1 MVTIV
6 FTILGIRLW
15 QLQILSGEHYGR
27 ISERNYTRLMPISAP
42 RGRIYDRHGA
52 LILGNRLFYDL
63 VLIPQFMQNP
73 HHLIRRL
80 NQLLELPPPAL
91 NKLSQAIQQPS
102 QPKFWP
108 ITIKTNLSD
117 HQVALIESAQDLLPG
132 VHVAQNIRRDYTT
145 NPPPH
150 LVGYVAKPSPSRLR
164 QLQSTYPHTS
174 YKSSDYVG
182 RYGLEKIWES
192 ELKGK
197 AGHQILRVDALG
209 RRVSEPTTPP
219 HLIPPQISAISGHHL
234 ILTLDHDLQEIANA
248 AFKGKTGA
256 VVVMDAKDGG
266 ILAMVTAPAY
276 PSDLYQSRISD
287 HHWQRLIADP
297 SKPLFDKTTG
307 AEYSPGSTFKV
318 IIALAALQEAII
330 EPHTTITCPGQWRL
344 GGRTFHCHKR
354 QGHGEV
360 NLIKAIAQSCNVY
373 FYELAMQLGVDKIAT
388 YAQLFELG
396 EQLGLPLNYEAAGL
410 IPTRMWKQLRGG
422 GGWHPG
428 ETALLGVGQGH
439 LLVTPLQ
446 LARLYATIGNG
457 GWLTTP
463 HLVKKVVSRL
473 GATTHQRTLSPP
485 RRIQVIHRQHFQ
497 SVQEALLATVV
508 SDEGSGIRARVPGV
522 TIAAKTG
529 TVQVVTMKRTHRQND
544 LFTPHNRPTH
554 TKDHALTAAFSP
566 AHNAEIAVAVVSEHD
581 PSGGGRAAAP
591 IAGQIIAGYYKL
603 KQQRQLRPSEPD
615 LSTQTS
621 P

>member
-1 MVTIV
+1 MIV

-27 ISERNYTRLMPISAP
+27 IAERNYTRLMPISAP
-42 RGRIYDRHGA
+42 RGRIYDRHGS
-52 LILGNRLFYDL
+52 LILGNRLFHDL
-63 VLIPQFMQNP
+63 VLIPQFMQHP
-73 HHLIRRL
+73 HHLITRL
-80 NQLLELPPPAL
+80 NQLLELSPPEL
-91 NKLSQAIQQPS
+91 NRLSRSIHQPS
-102 QPKFWP
+102 QPKFLP
-108 ITIKTNLSD
+108 ITIKTNLSE

-132 VHVAQNIRRDYTT
+132 VHVTQNIRRDYTT
-145 NPPPH
+145 NPPSH
-150 LVGYVAKPSPSRLR
+150 LVGYVAKPSASRLR
-164 QLQSTYPHTS
+164 QLQSTHPHTS
-174 YKSSDYVG
+174 YQSSDYVG

-192 ELKGK
+192 ELRGT

-209 RRVSEPTTPP
+209 RRVDEHRRQP
-219 HLIPPQISAISGHHL
+219 HLISPQISAVSGHHL
-234 ILTLDHDLQEIANA
+234 ILTLDHELQQIATA
-248 AFKGKTGA
+248 AFKGKNGA

-266 ILAMVTAPAY
+266 ILAMVTTPSY
-276 PSDLYQSRISD
+276 PGDLYQSRISN
-287 HHWQRLIADP
+287 HHWQRLMADP
-297 SKPLFDKTTG
+297 NKPLFDKTTG
-307 AEYSPGSTFKV
+307 AEYPPGSTFKV

-360 NLIKAIAQSCNVY
+360 NLIKALAQSCNIY

-422 GGWHPG
+422 GGWHQG

-439 LLVTPLQ
+439 LLITPLQ
-446 LARLYATIGNG
+446 LARLYATIGSG

-473 GATTHQRTLSPP
+473 GGTVHQRTITPP

-497 SVQEALLATVV
+497 SVQDALLATVAD
-508 SDEGSGIRARVPGV
+508 DEGSGVRARVPGV
-522 TIAAKTG
+522 SIAAKTG
-529 TVQVVTMKRTHRQND
+529 TVQVVTMKRNQRQQH
-544 LFTPHNRPTH
+544 LFTQQNRRTH

-566 AHNAEIAVAVVSEHD
+566 AHHAEIAVAVISEHD
-581 PSGGGRAAAP
+581 SVGGGGRAAAP

-603 KQQRQLRPSEPD
+603 KQQRQLTPSGSD
-615 LSTQTS
+615 LSTPAS